1 MDYSFPLFHLL
12 YDPFHPFVFPTV
24 FCSPIDY
31 LLCTELLMLL
41 TVLGNGRAGEN
52 AMAK

>member
-12 YDPFHPFVFPTV
+12 YDPFHPFVFLAV
-24 FCSPIDY
+24 FCSPIDH
-31 LLCTELLMLL
+31 LLLTVLL

-52 AMAK
+52 AMVR